1 VIDHRIGFMASRE
14 PAAQAA
20 RPRDKDF
27 YAALGRAIR
36 VTRTEQ
42 GLERKELA
50 RLAGLSYPYLSE
62 IEKGKKRASTEALLP
77 IARAL
82 GLRQSELLERAE
94 RLLERGLPR
103 SELAGIPT
111 RGRRL
116 PKSRELARVYR
127 LAPARAES
135 AGEAGLQELVSRAGH
150 LAADDF
156 NRILDLV
163 RRLAR

>member
-1 VIDHRIGFMASRE
+1 MASRE
-14 PAAQAA
+14 PAALAA
-20 RPRDKDF
+20 SARGKDF

-50 RLAGLSYPYLSE
+50 RLSGLSYPYISE
-62 IEKGKKRASTEALLP
+62 IEKGKKRASTEALRP

-103 SELAGIPT
+103 SELAPT
-111 RGRRL
+111 PRRRSRQ
-116 PKSRELARVYR
+116 SRELARVYR

-135 AGEAGLQELVSRAGH
+135 AGEAG
-150 LAADDF
+150 F
-156 NRILDLV
+156 
-163 RRLAR
+163 

>member
-1 VIDHRIGFMASRE
+1 MASRE

-94 RLLERGLPR
+94 RLLERGLHR
-103 SELAGIPT
+103 SELGIPT
-111 RGRRL
+111 RGRRS
-116 PKSRELARVYR
+116 PKSRELARVYQ

-135 AGEAGLQELVSRAGH
+135 AGEAGLQELVSRAGQ

-156 NRILDLV
+156 NRVLDLV

>member
-14 PAAQAA
+14 PAAQVA
-20 RPRDKDF
+20 RSRDKDF

-82 GLRQSELLERAE
+82 GLKQSELLERAE
-94 RLLERGLPR
+94 RLLERGLSR
-103 SELAGIPT
+103 SVLAGGVARRERPP
-111 RGRRL
+111 GR
-116 PKSRELARVYR
+116 RELARVYR
-127 LAPARAES
+127 LRPAGADS
-135 AGEAGLQELVSRAGH
+135 ASAAGLKELVSRAGQ
-150 LAADDF
+150 LATDDF
-156 NRILDLV
+156 NRLLDLA
-163 RRLAR
+163 RRLAH

>member
-1 VIDHRIGFMASRE
+1 MIDHRIGFMASGE

-42 GLERKELA
+42 ALERKELA
-50 RLAGLSYPYLSE
+50 RLAGISYPYLSE

-94 RLLERGLPR
+94 RLLDRGLPR
-103 SELAGIPT
+103 SDLAPT
-111 RGRRL
+111 RGRRS
-116 PKSRELARVYR
+116 PHRRELARVYR

-135 AGEAGLQELVSRAGH
+135 VGEAGLQELVSRAGQ

-156 NRILDLV
+156 NRVLDLV